1 MNRWKEVCEQLS
13 KLDDTKQ
20 TNIFWAILG
29 ILESNDDD
37 YTFEVLKKEVE
48 IRVKK

>member
-1 MNRWKEVCEQLS
+1 M
-13 KLDDTKQ
+13 DDTKQ

-37 YTFEVLKKEVE
+37 YTFEVLKKEIRE
-48 IRVKK
+48 IRVRRVMLYEKIQLY